1 MEALLI
7 ILAIGIA
14 ILLPVDSVL
23 GILAFSRR
31 REQSERLESLNR
43 EVSRLR
49 EEVTYLRQ
57 HLGGNGQDQPAPE
70 LELELDETV
79 VEDTSAPEITLV
91 LGTAHDGIAFF
102 FPQGEAET
110 LAAIEA
116 FGAVA
121 IPMLDAVTTTSSG
134 GETTSSTTTVAP
146 ATTTTNA
153 PTTTIAPTTTT
164 VAAEGIGQPP
174 DGESC
179 G

>member
-7 ILAIGIA
+7 ILALGLA
-14 ILLPVDSVL
+14 ILLPVGSVL

-79 VEDTSAPEITLV
+79 VEDTSAPSDLTPLPDSSSPSADATSRDKSRFV
-91 LGTAHDGIAFF
+91 QALKKTGWSG
-102 FPQGEAET
+102 
-110 LAAIEA
+110 LAA
-116 FGAVA
+116 
-121 IPMLDAVTTTSSG
+121 
-134 GETTSSTTTVAP
+134 
-146 ATTTTNA
+146 
-153 PTTTIAPTTTT
+153 
-164 VAAEGIGQPP
+164 
-174 DGESC
+174 
-179 G
+179 

>member
-14 ILLPVDSVL
+14 ILLPVGSVL

-31 REQSERLESLNR
+31 RDQSERLESLNR

-79 VEDTSAPEITLV
+79 VEDTSAPSDLTPLPDSSSPSADATSRDKSRFV
-91 LGTAHDGIAFF
+91 QALKKTGWSG
-102 FPQGEAET
+102 
-110 LAAIEA
+110 LAA
-116 FGAVA
+116 
-121 IPMLDAVTTTSSG
+121 
-134 GETTSSTTTVAP
+134 
-146 ATTTTNA
+146 
-153 PTTTIAPTTTT
+153 
-164 VAAEGIGQPP
+164 
-174 DGESC
+174 
-179 G
+179 

>member
-14 ILLPVDSVL
+14 ILLPVGSVL

-79 VEDTSAPEITLV
+79 VEDTSAPSDLTPLPDSSSPSADATSRDKSRFV
-91 LGTAHDGIAFF
+91 QALKKTGWSG
-102 FPQGEAET
+102 
-110 LAAIEA
+110 LAA
-116 FGAVA
+116 
-121 IPMLDAVTTTSSG
+121 
-134 GETTSSTTTVAP
+134 
-146 ATTTTNA
+146 
-153 PTTTIAPTTTT
+153 
-164 VAAEGIGQPP
+164 
-174 DGESC
+174 
-179 G
+179 

>member
-14 ILLPVDSVL
+14 ILLPVGSVL

-70 LELELDETV
+70 LELELDEAV
-79 VEDTSAPEITLV
+79 VEDTPAPSDLTPLPDSSSPSADATSRDKSRFVQALKKT
-91 LGTAHDGIAFF
+91 GWSG
-102 FPQGEAET
+102 
-110 LAAIEA
+110 LAA
-116 FGAVA
+116 
-121 IPMLDAVTTTSSG
+121 
-134 GETTSSTTTVAP
+134 
-146 ATTTTNA
+146 
-153 PTTTIAPTTTT
+153 
-164 VAAEGIGQPP
+164 
-174 DGESC
+174 
-179 G
+179 